1 MKRQKKSINEKRHLS
16 LIRECVRN
24 IINENA
30 GILNEEDVA
39 LINIDSYKKYT
50 IIYFKSQLEQSL
62 SGTPGLNCV
71 ISGVEYTSP
80 NTSSDGPCNNAYVV
94 SKSTT
99 SIKEWGRKAYLAA
112 IYHISKE
119 TNSTGGLTSS
129 RHQVKPGAVIAWQR
143 LAPKLNAKP
152 FDDKLNPK
160 TPDPN
165 DDCFVFKDK
174 PFLNS
179 SYTLD
184 GAPEQ
189 DILDMITRGEE
200 HFTKLRE
207 DGLEKQAINLLIN
220 KFINLFAIQYWSN

>member
-1 MKRQKKSINEKRHLS
+1 MNEEREIN
-16 LIRECVRN
+16 LIKECVRN
-24 IINENA
+24 IIKENFD
-30 GILNEEDVA
+30 ILDKGDIA
-39 LINIDSYKKYT
+39 LINLDPYKKYA
-50 IIYFKSQLEQSL
+50 IIYFKSRLEQSL
-62 SGTPGLNCV
+62 NGVRGLDCV
-71 ISGVEYTSP
+71 ISGVEYTTP
-80 NTSSDGPCNNAYVV
+80 NPYADGQCNNAYVV
-94 SKSTT
+94 SKSATAL
-99 SIKEWGRKAYLAA
+99 KGWGRKAYLAA

-143 LAPKLNAKP
+143 LAPRLKAKP

-160 TPDPN
+160 NADPN

-189 DILDMITRGEE
+189 DILDMISRGEE
-200 HFTKLRE
+200 HFMKLKE
-207 DGLEKQAINLLIN
+207 NGLETQARNLLID
-220 KFINLFAIQYWSN
+220 KFLNLFSLQYWSN